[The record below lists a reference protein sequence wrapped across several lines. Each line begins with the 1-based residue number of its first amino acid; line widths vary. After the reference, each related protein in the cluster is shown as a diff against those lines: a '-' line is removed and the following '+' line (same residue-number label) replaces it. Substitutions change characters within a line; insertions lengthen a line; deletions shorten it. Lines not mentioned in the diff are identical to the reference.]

1 MYLNRDQIM
10 EKKDKLN
17 KNIIQA
23 EEVNFYFFT
32 FFIAIVIIL
41 GYNFG
46 MPSYYL
52 GWIAFIV
59 ASFSVA
65 GNDAIQ
71 TIGTFIESKKDGFLL
86 PKVVIFC
93 GLLFVVH
100 LYGWSIDDNEIHFH
114 RLDKFETP
122 KSYNLIQLLAPI
134 VLVII
139 TRLKAPIS
147 TTFLILGLFGG
158 QNIEKML
165 TKSFLGY
172 GIAFSS
178 AILIWGIL
186 SVLFK
191 KDYHDTDAPQD
202 TSKFWQTAQWFST
215 SFLWVAW
222 LLQDTANIAVFLPRK
237 LNIYEVLLA
246 LFIISLALTLIIKT
260 NGGKI
265 QEVVSEKTDL
275 KSAKAA
281 TIVDVVY
288 ASILLIFQNWSN
300 IPMSTTWVFLGMLA
314 GREVILHI
322 MTSKDRPYLDT
333 FRQVG
338 KDVVLASL
346 GIAISIFIFII
357 SSLVYTNDSAILDF
371 VPYPVVEFFHP
382 SISLE
387 TTR

>member
-1 MYLNRDQIM
+1 M

-17 KNIIQA
+17 TNSSPA
-23 EEVNFYFFT
+23 DEVKFYFFT
-32 FFIAIVIIL
+32 FFIALVIII
-41 GYNFG
+41 GYKFG
-46 MPSYYL
+46 LDSYYL
-52 GWIAFIV
+52 GWIAFTV
-59 ASFSVA
+59 AAFSVA

-71 TIGTFIESKKDGFLL
+71 TIGTFIESKKGGILL
-86 PKVVIFC
+86 PKVIIFC
-93 GLLFVVH
+93 GLLYIVH
-100 LYGWSIDDNEIHFH
+100 LYGWSIDDREIHFH
-114 RLDKFETP
+114 RLDKFEPP
-122 KSYNLIQLLAPI
+122 KAYNLIQLLAPI

-147 TTFLILGLFGG
+147 TTFFILGLFGG

-178 AILIWGIL
+178 ALIIWGTL
-186 SVLFK
+186 SVVFK
-191 KDYHDTDAPQD
+191 KDYHDTESEEDSG
-202 TSKFWQTAQWFST
+202 TFWQTAQWFST

-237 LNIYEVLLA
+237 LSFIEVIVA

-281 TIVDVVY
+281 TIVDLVY
-288 ASILLIFQNWSN
+288 ASILLIFQRWSN

-338 KDVVLASL
+338 RDVVLASL
-346 GIAISIFIFII
+346 GIAISIFIFIL
-357 SSLVYTNDSAILDF
+357 SSVIYTKEAAVLKFIPNPI
-371 VPYPVVEFFHP
+371 VEYFHP
-382 SISLE
+382 SLSLDGS
-387 TTR
+387 R

>member
-1 MYLNRDQIM
+1 M
-10 EKKDKLN
+10 EKKNKLN
-17 KNIIQA
+17 TKSSPSD
-23 EEVNFYFFT
+23 EVKFYFFT
-32 FFIAIVIIL
+32 FFIALVIII

-46 MPSYYL
+46 LDSYYL
-52 GWIAFIV
+52 GWIAFTV
-59 ASFSVA
+59 AAFSVA

-71 TIGTFIESKKDGFLL
+71 TIGTFIESKKGGTLL
-86 PKVVIFC
+86 PKVIIFC
-93 GLLFVVH
+93 GLLYIVH
-100 LYGWSIDDNEIHFH
+100 LYGWSIDDKEIHFH
-114 RLDKFETP
+114 RLDKFEPP
-122 KSYNLIQLLAPI
+122 KAYNLIQLLAPI

-178 AILIWGIL
+178 ALIIWGIL
-186 SVLFK
+186 SVVFK
-191 KDYHDTDAPQD
+191 KDYHDTESEDDSAN
-202 TSKFWQTAQWFST
+202 FWQNAQWFST
-215 SFLWVAW
+215 SYLWIAW

-237 LNIYEVLLA
+237 LSFIEVIVA

-288 ASILLIFQNWSN
+288 ASILLIFQKWSN

-346 GIAISIFIFII
+346 GIAISIFIFIL
-357 SSLVYTNDSAILDF
+357 SSLVYTKEAGVLKFIPNPI
-371 VPYPVVEFFHP
+371 VEYFHP
-382 SISLE
+382 SLSLE
-387 TTR
+387 GAK